1 MTAVPKLEVGGR
13 DGWMDEKKTLPCA
26 IVVYKTLCHI
36 FSIKPSKEFSGE
48 IIYL

>member
-1 MTAVPKLEVGGR
+1 MTVVPKLEVGGM
-13 DGWMDEKKTLPCA
+13 DGGEKRHCLLCA
-26 IVVYKTLCHI
+26 IVVYKALSHI